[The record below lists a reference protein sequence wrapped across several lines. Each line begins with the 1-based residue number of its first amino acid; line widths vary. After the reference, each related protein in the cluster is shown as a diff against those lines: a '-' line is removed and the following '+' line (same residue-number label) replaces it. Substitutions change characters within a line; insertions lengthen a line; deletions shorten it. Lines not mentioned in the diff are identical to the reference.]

1 VPGEFEWDETLYAG
15 SAAYYATGRVPYPAE
30 LAEVMT
36 ARLSLDGS
44 GRLLDCGCGPGS
56 LTLLLA
62 PLFSE
67 AVGIDA
73 DPDMIAR
80 ASAEAERAGRDASPR
95 GDDPPS
101 TSMSEPEGRGVAWTE
116 ERGTSDEGRRRHKGA
131 PQASG
136 RHSRGAS
143 SASNVRFRHMRAE
156 ALPGELGTFRL
167 ITFAQSF
174 HWVDQ
179 PRVARA
185 ARAML
190 EPGGAFAL
198 VHATTH
204 EGVAGD
210 DPLPRPRPPRQR
222 IGELVASYLGPVRRA
237 GRSVIPNGPP
247 LGEDAILRGAGFRG
261 PERTEVGGGVITG
274 RTEDE
279 VVASVFSLSSAA
291 PHLFG
296 DRVGTFEQELRGL
309 LRQASPSGQFSERM
323 RGIAV
328 DVWRPR

>member
-30 LAEVMT
+30 LAEAMT

-80 ASAEAERAGRDASPR
+80 ASAWAERAGRRNASPR

-101 TSMSEPEGRGVAWTE
+101 TPR
-116 ERGTSDEGRRRHKGA
+116 
-131 PQASG
+131 
-136 RHSRGAS
+136 RGAG
-143 SASNVRFRHMRAE
+143 SASKVRFRHMRAE
-156 ALPGELGTFRL
+156 TLPGGLGTFRL

-185 ARAML
+185 ARSML
-190 EPGGAFAL
+190 EPDGALAL

-204 EGVAGD
+204 EGLAGD

-222 IGELVASYLGPVRRA
+222 IGELVARYLGPVRRA
-237 GRSVIPNGPP
+237 GRSVIPDGPP
-247 LGEDAILRGAGFRG
+247 SGEDAVLRGAGFRG
-261 PERTEVGGGVITG
+261 PDRVEVGGGAIAG

-296 DRVGTFEQELRGL
+296 ERMGAFEQELRGL